1 MPFPIILFTV
11 CLPWDGYTMAK
22 AKTVRRIVIHLD
34 TRVALEAVLINRQA
48 CLPAARRQE
57 WLRRLLLQGFYD
69 ECQALSGV
77 PDSGARRPSMAFTHR
92 VIGKTQRPLAA
103 RDQESNAM
111 KEPNPVNN
119 AAGKPFATRGKVIG

>member
-1 MPFPIILFTV
+1 
-11 CLPWDGYTMAK
+11 MAR
-22 AKTVRRIVIHLD
+22 AKTVHRIAIHLD
-34 TRVALEAVLINRQA
+34 TRVAVEAVLINRQA

-92 VIGKTQRPLAA
+92 VIGKTQRPLAT
-103 RDQESNAM
+103 RDQESMAI
-111 KEPNPVNN
+111 KEPNPANN
-119 AAGKPFATRGKVIG
+119 AAVKPLAALGKVIG